1 MQGLAQCA
9 SKEAAVEISRTAS
22 HALGE
27 ADNAWRKVMD
37 LVDDQR
43 TKQETV
49 TRLAQVLQLRGR
61 AVAIEDPAAALPHFL
76 EATQLL
82 PTEPSASEALAK
94 VYHIVG
100 DEVNSKKA
108 GARLGGARSQQQAAQ
123 TAGSS
128 RGARRRREDA
138 CGRSRATAGCGG
150 RPTARQ
156 RRRRLS
162 AALASTRT

>member
-1 MQGLAQCA
+1 
-9 SKEAAVEISRTAS
+9 
-22 HALGE
+22 
-27 ADNAWRKVMD
+27 MD

-61 AVAIEDPAAALPHFL
+61 AVAIEDPAAALPYFL

-82 PTEPSASEALAK
+82 PTEPSAWEALAK

-108 GARLGGARSQQQAAQ
+108 GARLGVL
-123 TAGSS
+123 
-128 RGARRRREDA
+128 
-138 CGRSRATAGCGG
+138 RSRAAP
-150 RPTARQ
+150 RE
-156 RRRRLS
+156 
-162 AALASTRT
+162 